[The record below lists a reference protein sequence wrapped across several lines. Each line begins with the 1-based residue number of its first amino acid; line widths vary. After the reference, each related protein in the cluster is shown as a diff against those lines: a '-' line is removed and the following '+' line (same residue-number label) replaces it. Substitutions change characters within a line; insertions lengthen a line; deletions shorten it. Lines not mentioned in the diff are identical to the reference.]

1 MNKLH
6 NTRCYLCGPMDF
18 TNDNGEGWRHQLK
31 LDLSDLGIV
40 WLDPTRKPTL
50 RAVESDD
57 TRRALAEAKA
67 RGDFDYVTAQMK
79 IIRSIDLRLTDM
91 ADFLVVH
98 IDTRIFSF
106 GTIEELTNANR
117 EKKPIIVH
125 CEQGKAGS
133 PNWLLGMIPHKMVFN
148 TWPEVHEYIRSID
161 ASEEFDDPRWQFF
174 NLAQV

>member
-1 MNKLH
+1 MNKLK

-18 TNDNGEGWRHQLK
+18 TIDNGEGWRHQLK

-57 TRRALAEAKA
+57 TRRLLAGAKA
-67 RGDFDYVTAQMK
+67 AGDFDYVTTQMK

-106 GTIEELTNANR
+106 GTIEELANANR
-117 EKKPIIVH
+117 EKKPIVVH
-125 CEQGKAGS
+125 CEQGKKLA
-133 PNWLLGMIPHKMVFN
+133 PNWLFGMIPSKMIFS
-148 TWPEVHEYIRSID
+148 TWEELHGYLREID
-161 ASEEFDDPRWQFF
+161 ASEEFNDSRWQFF
-174 NLAQV
+174 NLS